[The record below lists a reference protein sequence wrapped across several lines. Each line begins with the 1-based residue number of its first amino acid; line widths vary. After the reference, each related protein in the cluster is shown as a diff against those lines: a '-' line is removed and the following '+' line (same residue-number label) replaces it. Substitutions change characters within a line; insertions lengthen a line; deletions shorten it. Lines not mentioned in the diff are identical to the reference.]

1 MKYLQYSSSKI
12 LENKN
17 IHSTK
22 TSIRKEFNKT
32 QNFSLKK
39 IEASKEL
46 DSEILTKS
54 DKNEDEEIIEEKESF
69 SLPGQV
75 DEKEEVTESK
85 PKINEF
91 EEEDKEFED
100 LLEMDDYVKEL
111 LMKQDSK
118 LLNKINHLT
127 GNKEEDN
134 TKEEVNVSHH
144 KKEAK
149 KKKKVF

>member
-1 MKYLQYSSSKI
+1 M
-12 LENKN
+12 
-17 IHSTK
+17 
-22 TSIRKEFNKT
+22 
-32 QNFSLKK
+32 KK

-75 DEKEEVTESK
+75 DEKEEKTEIK